1 MTEPERILQLLHHD
15 STRAEYL
22 FQSFIG
28 VRHKV
33 PAVLVRDFDGD
44 HLCTALFHLERQE
57 AAGGTDFQNALTRK
71 IGIAEVLIHS
81 ATQIPI
87 PSLDDSA
94 TREFHRVV
102 KITVR
107 NVVDVQRRGENLVVA
122 STF

>member
-1 MTEPERILQLLHHD
+1 MTEPERFLQLLHHD

-28 VRHKV
+28 VRDKV

-44 HLCTALFHLERQE
+44 HVCTALFHLERQE

-94 TREFHRVV
+94 TREFHRMV
-102 KITVR
+102 KITIGDIFHLAR
-107 NVVDVQRRGENLVVA
+107 IRKNHLV
-122 STF
+122 SHG